1 MESTTVQCVP
11 EMSDGQE
18 ENKVTIWPIYPKDL
32 KCTQWYYCQQ
42 KNYNSNMPPHCLI
55 QTS

>member
-32 KCTQWYYCQQ
+32 KCSQWYYCQQ

>member
-18 ENKVTIWPIYPKDL
+18 ENKVTFDLFIQKIWSVDIIVNKRITIIII
-32 KCTQWYYCQQ
+32 C
-42 KNYNSNMPPHCLI
+42 HHI
-55 QTS
+55 F

>member
-32 KCTQWYYCQQ
+32 KCWYYCQQ
-42 KNYNSNMPPHCLI
+42 KNYNYNNMPPHFLI
-55 QTS
+55 